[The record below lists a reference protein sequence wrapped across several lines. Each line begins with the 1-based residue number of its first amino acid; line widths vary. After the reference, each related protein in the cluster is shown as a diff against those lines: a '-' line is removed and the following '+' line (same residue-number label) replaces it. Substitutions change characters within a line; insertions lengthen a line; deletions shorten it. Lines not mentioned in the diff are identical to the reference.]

1 MFIQAELEF
10 RHYSPDKLEAGML
23 FINHINPGHPD
34 KEHVQVWQITE
45 NYFHDE
51 LPDERLIEENGYPV
65 KPFIISDQLIVTPEE
80 IGTFVII
87 NEYEDEEAYIEFG
100 LTEMN
105 FILREFDGWL
115 EVLIDEDTLD
125 DKLVEPIYDE
135 ENDNKV
141 IIKFI
146 DEEEEYINEEEE

>member
-1 MFIQAELEF
+1 MFIEAELQF
-10 RHYSPDKLEAGML
+10 RHYNPESIEPGML

-34 KEHVQVWQITE
+34 KEHLQVWKITE
-45 NYFHDE
+45 DYFYDE

-80 IGTFVII
+80 IGTFIII

-100 LTEMN
+100 ITEMN
-105 FILREFDGWL
+105 FILREFDGWCD
-115 EVLIDEDTLD
+115 VLIDEDSYF
-125 DKLVEPIYDE
+125 DKLAEPIYDE
-135 ENDNKV
+135 NNKV

-146 DEEEEYINEEEE
+146 DEEEYIDDEEE